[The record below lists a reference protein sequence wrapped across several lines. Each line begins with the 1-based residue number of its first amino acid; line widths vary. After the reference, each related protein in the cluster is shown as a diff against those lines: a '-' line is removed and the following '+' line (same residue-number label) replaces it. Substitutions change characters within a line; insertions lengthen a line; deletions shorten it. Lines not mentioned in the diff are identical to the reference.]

1 MENNK
6 SVYALKKLNSP
17 ESVRKEILAID
28 GVKSV
33 EIDEENMTLGYE
45 IDEWTSDY
53 DVFTRVME
61 IADSYGCEFD
71 FDRESGSEPE
81 SAENAKET
89 TDGKDAPAK
98 DEEDISDD
106 EEYEETENGK
116 ESGKEKKKRKTLSER
131 VQRIIELSVAVV
143 ALVAAL
149 FFEDTV
155 QLVFLAIAF
164 AVAGYDVIYNAIV
177 KITKK
182 EIISEELILS
192 LAFFAAIALGHQVG
206 AVVAVLLYSVAS
218 FALKTGKE
226 IVDGKAPV
234 YFLPEKCRKVV
245 EESKAELVSPEE
257 IVAGDRVFF
266 RKSEHCLFDG
276 TVAGDVTAIGFDGSS
291 VALTAG
297 DKIYA
302 GMRVL
307 SNVAVEVSSEIGKGR
322 YDSRNKKAIASIEAG
337 SRMQRFAASKSW
349 VCLSVLLV
357 FCLLLAFLPPI
368 AYDSYAEGLYRWG
381 YTATIIAALC
391 STSLLCGANAVAI
404 FAAIIPSGKKGVL
417 PADYDSAV
425 KMMKSNEV
433 YIDCE
438 SVLCEADNETDAT
451 ETAGLDGL
459 AGARLKEDCRGAALE
474 LKDFGKNEVMV
485 TSLPE
490 AECVRVCTEN
500 KIPEYS
506 AEKNDAA
513 KVDIFDN
520 ALKDGKI
527 VVLSEKNL
535 KKYGLTEENGTV
547 IAYADGDSEYVAN
560 ATVTAANVSRIP
572 FIVKLAARTVK
583 ICKGAFIAGFVVK
596 TILAV
601 LALCGVAGL
610 WWAVLADTLVGISCC
625 VAAVLNVRDVF

>member
-33 EIDEENMTLGYE
+33 ELDEENMTLGYE

-71 FDRESGSEPE
+71 FDRESDGDATETDENPE
-81 SAENAKET
+81 AE
-89 TDGKDAPAK
+89 DGNKKPEK
-98 DEEDISDD
+98 DEEDISED
-106 EEYEETENGK
+106 EEYEESENDKEGGK
-116 ESGKEKKKRKTLSER
+116 KKKKRKPLSER
-131 VQRIIELSVAVV
+131 VQRIIELSVAVA

-192 LAFFAAIALGHQVG
+192 LAFFAAIALGHQVA

-218 FALKTGKE
+218 FALRTGKE
-226 IVDGKAPV
+226 IVDEKAPV
-234 YFLPEKCRKVV
+234 YFLPEKCRKIV
-245 EESKAELVSPEE
+245 EEDKAELVPPEE

-266 RKSEHCLFDG
+266 RKGEHCLFDG
-276 TVAGDVTAIGFDGSS
+276 TVAGDVVAVGFDGNA
-291 VALTAG
+291 VTLTAG

-302 GMRVL
+302 GTRVL
-307 SNVAVEVSSEIGKGR
+307 SNVAVEVLSCAGDGR
-322 YDSRNKKAIASIEAG
+322 YDARNKKAVASVEAG
-337 SRMQRFAASKSW
+337 SRMQRFVASRSRI
-349 VCLSVLLV
+349 CLSVLLA

-404 FAAIIPSGKKGVL
+404 FAAIIPAGKKGVL

-425 KMMKSNEV
+425 KMTESDEV
-433 YIDCE
+433 YVDCE
-438 SVLCEADNETDAT
+438 SVLCAVNETTADEAD
-451 ETAGLDGL
+451 GV
-459 AGARLKEDCRGAALE
+459 RLKDDCRGAALE

-506 AEKNDAA
+506 AGKNDAS

-535 KKYGLTEENGTV
+535 KKYGLTEEKGTV
-547 IAYADGDSEYVAN
+547 IAYADGDSGYVAN
-560 ATVTAANVSRIP
+560 ATVTDENVARIP
-572 FIVKLAARTVK
+572 FVVKLAARTVK
-583 ICKGAFIAGFVVK
+583 ICKGTFVAGFVVK
-596 TILAV
+596 ALLAV